1 MIYIPIRSLE
11 KKNQWLGF
19 FPPLFCRHC
28 NTIISARIFSV
39 QINLWLTFSSHDWWC
54 LVDVNKRKY
63 PCIVALSLSVVY
75 HSRCNLK
82 TRSMMLMLLWSTF
95 FFFFLYVTLF
105 SQLLEQS
112 VSIVQRRKEEVGWH
126 GQLTE
131 ETEKEMVTSLSL
143 EVMKEPDRRKKER
156 TRKNDTTIVMLSK
169 YIKRLID
176 INQSMT
182 MDSY

>member
-1 MIYIPIRSLE
+1 MLSISFSWSIQNKVDFILWFDMISNSRRCTWLSNDLHTDSITR
-11 KKNQWLGF
+11 KKKTSDSVF
-19 FPPLFCRHC
+19 SPLFCRHC

-95 FFFFLYVTLF
+95 FFLLRVCCSILSAFRAKCVYCPKKKRGRWMTWPVDWRDGKRNGHFTF
-105 SQLLEQS
+105 SRS
-112 VSIVQRRKEEVGWH
+112 H
-126 GQLTE
+126 
-131 ETEKEMVTSLSL
+131 
-143 EVMKEPDRRKKER
+143 ER
-156 TRKNDTTIVMLSK
+156 TR
-169 YIKRLID
+169 
-176 INQSMT
+176 
-182 MDSY
+182 